1 MSDTAD
7 HWTRR
12 AGLDGLPLWAEREL
26 EALTLAHVPRGTV
39 LFRPGQT
46 ASAFVVVLSG
56 RIDVFLTGPTGRE
69 ILLYSVEPGQS
80 CVQTTLGLLGGED
93 YAGEAVAGEEADV
106 VAIPRGLFLRLMDE
120 APPFRAFVFH
130 AFGARMQD
138 MLHLLERVA
147 FQRVESRLAAALL
160 ALDQG
165 GEVRATQAELATRI
179 GTAREVVSRRLDGFV
194 RRGWVATDRGQVRL
208 RDPLA
213 LRRLAEAEG
222 PA

>member
-1 MSDTAD
+1 MNHPAD

-12 AGLDGLPLWAEREL
+12 TGLDGLPPWADREL
-26 EALTLAHVPRGTV
+26 GILAIAHVPRGTV
-39 LFRPGQT
+39 LFRPGQP
-46 ASAFVVVLSG
+46 ASAFVMILSG

-69 ILLYSVEPGQS
+69 ILLYSVEPGES

-93 YAGEAVAGEEADV
+93 YAGEAVAGEEAEV

-120 APPFRAFVFH
+120 APSFRAFVLH
-130 AFGARMQD
+130 AFGTRMQD

-147 FQRVESRLAAALL
+147 FQRVESRLAADLL

-179 GTAREVVSRRLDGFV
+179 GTAREVVPRRLEGFA

-208 RDPLA
+208 RDPGA